1 MQANILFYKRSTQ
14 DLTLET
20 HLSIAEERIDNLP
33 NKNYRAED
41 EIQDTNPQNLGW
53 NTAKLTLRDAQ
64 TICKNDKKGWMP
76 EILL

>member
-41 EIQDTNPQNLGW
+41 EIQDTNPQNLG
-53 NTAKLTLRDAQ
+53 
-64 TICKNDKKGWMP
+64 
-76 EILL
+76 